1 MGKSRCSSNPALQE
15 VLSRIPKIEAQTYDD
30 VELILDSPFLLDEV
44 EAAIKH
50 LKRGSSGGPDSLSPH
65 HLLYAGTLFKEWL
78 CEIFNKIIDFE
89 TIPVSFKEGIIIPIY
104 KGKGKDPL
112 SSKSYRG
119 ITLTSVIAK
128 SFEFLLL
135 DRLLPILNDN
145 NLPKLKET
153 AYQRGI
159 SCSDVSCQEVIS
171 KLIREGDSVYSC
183 FYDLASAFDTVEY
196 PILLDH
202 LKNAGISGIAWRLI
216 KDWYSNVQS
225 SVRVGGFTSTPFQ
238 INRGVRQG
246 SVLSPVL
253 FLLVMDQLFLQ
264 LMSKSCGLSI
274 CGLYIGALSH
284 ADDIRTLCTNLSDCK
299 NMWVSLPHRE
309 VSR

>member
-1 MGKSRCSSNPALQE
+1 M
-15 VLSRIPKIEAQTYDD
+15 
-30 VELILDSPFLLDEV
+30 
-44 EAAIKH
+44 
-50 LKRGSSGGPDSLSPH
+50 
-65 HLLYAGTLFKEWL
+65 
-78 CEIFNKIIDFE
+78 
-89 TIPVSFKEGIIIPIY
+89 
-104 KGKGKDPL
+104 
-112 SSKSYRG
+112 
-119 ITLTSVIAK
+119 
-128 SFEFLLL
+128 
-135 DRLLPILNDN
+135 LPILNDN
-145 NLPKLKET
+145 NLPQLTQT

-159 SCSDVSCQEVIS
+159 SCSDAIFSCQEVIS

-183 FYDLASAFDTVEY
+183 FYNLASAFDTVEY

-253 FLLVMDQLFLQ
+253 FLLVMDPLLLQ
-264 LMSKSCGLSI
+264 LKSKSCGLSI

-299 NMWVSLPHRE
+299 TTTN
-309 VSR
+309 